1 MNDLMVK
8 VREKKNT
15 LLVPAVGLATMAGGA
30 LPVFASGEGSAS
42 GSVTADMT
50 SALTTAF
57 NGVKADVIS
66 IIGVALP
73 PALGIMAIGI
83 ALAIGIRFFSQMAKK
98 K

>member
-1 MNDLMVK
+1 MNELMVK
-8 VREKKNT
+8 VKEKKNA
-15 LLVPAVGLATMAGGA
+15 LLVPAVGLATVAGSA
-30 LPVFASGEGSAS
+30 LPVFASGETPS
-42 GSVTADMT
+42 GSVTSDMT

-57 NGVKADVIS
+57 NGVKTDVIS

-83 ALAIGIRFFSQMAKK
+83 ALAVGIRFFTQMAKK